1 MKLEILEKIKAEFG
15 VDAVYYDQGLD
26 EQGYFYW
33 DYGDDP
39 DGLSEWDVEGRLM
52 YSTHGFK
59 IHENYL
65 K

>member
-1 MKLEILEKIKAEFG
+1 MNLEILKKIKEEFG
-15 VDAVYYDQGLD
+15 VDAEYYDQGLD
-26 EQGYFYW
+26 EQGYFY
-33 DYGDDP
+33 YGDDP

-59 IHENYL
+59 LHENYL